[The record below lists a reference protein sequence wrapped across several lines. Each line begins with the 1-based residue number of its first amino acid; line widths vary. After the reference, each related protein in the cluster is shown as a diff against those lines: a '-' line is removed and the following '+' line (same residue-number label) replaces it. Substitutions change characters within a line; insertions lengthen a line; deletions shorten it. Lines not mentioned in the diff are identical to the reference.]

1 MKALIPMAGNGS
13 RFAERGY
20 TFPKPLIDVRGK
32 PMIQVVIETLPACD
46 EYIFICRD
54 EHVLQYNLYDLL
66 QNITG
71 GKAKIK
77 SLDKVTAGAACTALT
92 VKELINNQQELL
104 IANSDQFVSYDK
116 RNFEIMRR
124 HSHARGIIFTFNAC
138 HPKWSFA
145 KLNPNLE
152 VVEVAEKRPIS
163 NTATCGIYYFAKGEY
178 FVRSAESMIEKN
190 IRTNNEFYI
199 APVFNEMI
207 GNSELV
213 LPFFVDKMMGLGTPE
228 DLELFLTI

>member
-1 MKALIPMAGNGS
+1 MKALIPMAGQGS

-32 PMIQVVIETLPACD
+32 PMIQVVLETLPECE
-46 EYIFICRD
+46 EYIFICR
-54 EHVLQYNLYDLL
+54 EEQVIKYNLNDLL
-66 QNITG
+66 QQLTRG
-71 GKAKIK
+71 RAKLK
-77 SLDKVTAGAACTALT
+77 TVDKLTEGAACTALLA
-92 VKELINNQQELL
+92 KDLINNNQELL
-104 IANSDQFVSYDK
+104 IANSDQFIAYDK
-116 RNFEIMRR
+116 RNFELMRR
-124 HSHARGIIFTFNAC
+124 HSHARGIVFSFNAC

-145 KLNPNLE
+145 RLNNNLE
-152 VVEVAEKRPIS
+152 IVEVAEKKPIS
-163 NTATCGIYYFAKGEY
+163 NVATCGIYYFAKGEY
-178 FVRSAESMIEKN
+178 FVRSAESMIAKN

-207 GNSELV
+207 ASSELV